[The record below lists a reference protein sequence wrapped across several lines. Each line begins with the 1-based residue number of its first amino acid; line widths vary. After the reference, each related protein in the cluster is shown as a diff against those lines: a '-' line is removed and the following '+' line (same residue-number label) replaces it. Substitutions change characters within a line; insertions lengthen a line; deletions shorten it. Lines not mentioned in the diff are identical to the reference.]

1 MALKQ
6 SAEEFCERMSNV
18 CDDLYV
24 AIEAKNTAD
33 QHTALAALIGLV
45 EMLRS
50 EIDDAED
57 INGDPD

>member
-1 MALKQ
+1 MALRQ

-18 CDDLYV
+18 LDDMYV

-50 EIDDAED
+50 EVDQGDDEEED
-57 INGDPD
+57 